1 MDVYTPM
8 IVLMIMLMKVLM
20 RVHSIYIVLKYYVI
34 YTIYLLTALKVQ
46 CKILY
51 RGREERDHA

>member
-1 MDVYTPM
+1 M

-34 YTIYLLTALKVQ
+34 YTVHLLTAPIVQ
-46 CKILY
+46 CKVLY
-51 RGREERDHA
+51 RLLYRFSEEKRDA